1 MVGLGGSLK
10 GFLPALLGSMG
21 EWTDV
26 ASANRA
32 VRGEAR
38 VMAEEELE
46 EVLGLTVTVVVLVL
60 FPSAL
65 LPGKRD

>member
-1 MVGLGGSLK
+1 
-10 GFLPALLGSMG
+10 MG

-32 VRGEAR
+32 VRGEDR

-46 EVLGLTVTVVVLVL
+46 EVRGLTVTVVVLIL